1 MVSMTGSAGTA
12 PTVPEWARGL
22 FQPELEQLALR
33 GAQYTEKHLMRGMF
47 FTSTLECLRRARGE
61 EAVKEAVRTADLHV
75 QSFTGMRNYPLSEFN
90 KLRTVV
96 GAQLQGSLGSTEAAI
111 ARVAGAAVEIFFESI
126 AGRTM
131 VALAGNDPH
140 RLMGAAPNAY
150 KLAVDDFAARRY
162 QRTAERTGTFTFQN
176 DLLGPC
182 HQYGTFHAAITA
194 VCGIDLRMQVEQG
207 SLAEFKLHV
216 SW

>member
-1 MVSMTGSAGTA
+1 MVSTTGSAGTA
-12 PTVPEWARGL
+12 RNVPEWATGL
-22 FQPELEQLALR
+22 YLPELEQLALR
-33 GAQYTEKHLMRGMF
+33 HAQYTEKHMMRGMF

-61 EAVKEAVRTADLHV
+61 EAVTLALRTAALHA
-75 QSFTGMRNYPLSEFN
+75 QKFSGMRNYPLAEFN
-90 KLRTVV
+90 NLRSVV
-96 GAQLQGSLGSTEAAI
+96 GAQLQESLGSTEAAI
-111 ARVAGAAVEIFFESI
+111 ARIAGAAVEIFFESI

-150 KLAVDDFAARRY
+150 GLAVNDFASRVY
-162 QRTAERTGTFTFQN
+162 SRTGERTGTFNFQN

-194 VCGIDLRMQVEQG
+194 VCGIDLRMQVEQ
-207 SLAEFKLHV
+207 STLADFKLHV